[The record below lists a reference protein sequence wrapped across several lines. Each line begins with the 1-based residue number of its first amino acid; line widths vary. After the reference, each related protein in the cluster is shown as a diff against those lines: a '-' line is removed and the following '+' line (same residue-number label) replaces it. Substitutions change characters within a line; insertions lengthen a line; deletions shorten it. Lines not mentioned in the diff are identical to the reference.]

1 MSRHWSQREY
11 INADALWE
19 FLDNHNSRLSIAMQ
33 LDSTKSSELCKLL
46 LFGRQE
52 MLDILSEYLHE
63 QQAPLGD
70 IITERYDILTK
81 DELDNK
87 IKDYYGVDR

>member
-1 MSRHWSQREY
+1 MSRHWSQHEY

-19 FLDNHNSRLSIAMQ
+19 FLDNYNSRLSIAMQ
-33 LDSTKSSELCKLL
+33 SDSTKSSELCKLL

-63 QQAPLGD
+63 QQTPLGD
-70 IITERYDILTK
+70 IITERYEILTK